1 LKPVSHRSFQTGRER
16 VRLDLSILLP
26 YVGFL
31 ATGALLTVEACAL
44 SLVGSFVL
52 GATVAIARTSA
63 SRVTRR
69 IAFIYVDLFRNI
81 PFIVQLFFF
90 YYGLP
95 EIGIYLSAFATGV
108 IALSI
113 AGGAYASDA
122 IRAGILAID
131 NGILEAAEVSGLGK
145 RVIFTH
151 IVLPIALRTSVRPLG
166 SVLINLILTSSIL
179 STITLNELTGQA
191 KIVASDTFR
200 PFEVYAAL
208 LIVYAALTYL
218 VSIGIN
224 LLHRRLNRD
233 MQEQV
238 S

>member
-1 LKPVSHRSFQTGRER
+1 M
-16 VRLDLSILLP
+16 RLDLSILVPHL
-26 YVGFL
+26 GFL
-31 ATGALLTVEACAL
+31 AAGALLTIEACAL
-44 SLVGSFVL
+44 ALLGSFVL
-52 GATVAIARTSA
+52 GATVAIARTSSSA
-63 SRVTRR
+63 LARR
-69 IAFIYVDLFRNI
+69 IAFVYVDLFRNI

-95 EIGIYLSAFATGV
+95 EVGIYIDAFTTGV

-131 NGILEAAEVSGLGK
+131 DGILEAAEVSGLSK
-145 RVIFTH
+145 RVIFTR
-151 IVLPIALRTSVRPLG
+151 IVLPIALRTAVRPLG

-208 LIVYAALTYL
+208 LIIYAALTYL
-218 VSIGIN
+218 VSISIG

-233 MQEQV
+233 MQEPV
-238 S
+238 R

>member
-1 LKPVSHRSFQTGRER
+1 M
-16 VRLDLSILLP
+16 RLDLTILVPHL
-26 YVGFL
+26 GFL
-31 ATGALLTVEACAL
+31 AEGALLTAMVCAL
-44 SLVGSFVL
+44 ALIGSVVL
-52 GATVAIARTSA
+52 GMLVAISRTSQLKWL
-63 SRVTRR
+63 RWL
-69 IAFIYVDLFRNI
+69 AFAYVDLFRNI

-95 EIGIYLSAFATGV
+95 EVGIYIDAFTTGV

-131 NGILEAAEVSGLGK
+131 NGIIEAAEVSGLPR
-145 RVIFTH
+145 RVTFMR

-166 SVLINLILTSSIL
+166 SVLINMILTSSIL
-179 STITLNELTGQA
+179 STITLNELTGNA
-191 KIVASDTFR
+191 KIVASETFR
-200 PFEVYAAL
+200 PFEVYVVL
-208 LIVYAALTYL
+208 LVVYAALTYL
-218 VSIGIN
+218 VSIGIS
-224 LLHRRLNRD
+224 LLHRWLNRD

>member
-1 LKPVSHRSFQTGRER
+1 M
-16 VRLDLSILLP
+16 RLDLTILVPHL
-26 YVGFL
+26 GFL
-31 ATGALLTVEACAL
+31 AEGALLTAWVCAL
-44 SLVGSFVL
+44 ALIGSVVL
-52 GATVAIARTSA
+52 GMLVAISRTSQVKWL
-63 SRVTRR
+63 RWL
-69 IAFIYVDLFRNI
+69 AFAYVDLFRNI

-95 EIGIYLSAFATGV
+95 EVGIYIDAFTTGV
-108 IALSI
+108 IALSV

-131 NGILEAAEVSGLGK
+131 NGIIEAAEVSGLPR
-145 RVIFTH
+145 RVTFMK

-166 SVLINLILTSSIL
+166 SVLINMILTSSIL
-179 STITLNELTGQA
+179 STITLNELTGNA

-200 PFEVYAAL
+200 PFEVYVVL
-208 LIVYAALTYL
+208 LVVYAALTYL
-218 VSIGIN
+218 VSIGISM
-224 LLHRRLNRD
+224 LHRWLNRD

>member
-1 LKPVSHRSFQTGRER
+1 
-16 VRLDLSILLP
+16 VRLDLTILLP
-26 YVGFL
+26 YLGFL
-31 ATGALLTVEACAL
+31 AKGALLTVEACVL
-44 SLVGSFVL
+44 SLL
-52 GATVAIARTSA
+52 GAFLVGAIVAIARTSVSKLA
-63 SRVTRR
+63 RR
-69 IAFIYVDLFRNI
+69 LAFAYVDLFRNV

-95 EIGIYLSAFATGV
+95 EIGIYIDAFTTGV

-113 AGGAYASDA
+113 SGGAYASDA

-131 NGILEAAEVSGLGK
+131 NGILEAAEVSGLSK
-145 RVIFTH
+145 RVIFMR

-166 SVLINLILTSSIL
+166 SVLINMILTSSIL
-179 STITLNELTGQA
+179 STITVNELTGQA

-208 LIVYAALTYL
+208 LVVYASLTWL
-218 VSIGIN
+218 LSLGVG

-233 MQEQV
+233 IQGQV

>member
-1 LKPVSHRSFQTGRER
+1 MRF
-16 VRLDLSILLP
+16 DLTILTPHL
-26 YVGFL
+26 GFL
-31 ATGALLTVEACAL
+31 GRGALLTFEICLLAL
-44 SLVGSFVL
+44 AGSVIL
-52 GATVAIARTSA
+52 GMLVAIARTSV
-63 SRVTRR
+63 SPWIRR
-69 IAFIYVDLFRNI
+69 LAFAYVDLFRNI

-95 EIGIYLSAFATGV
+95 EIGIYIDAFTTGV

-131 NGILEAAEVSGLGK
+131 NGILEAAEVSGLSK
-145 RVIFTH
+145 RVTFTR

-166 SVLINLILTSSIL
+166 SVLINMILTSSIL
-179 STITLNELTGQA
+179 STITVNELTGQA

-200 PFEVYAAL
+200 PFEVYCVL

-218 VSIGIN
+218 VSIAITR
-224 LLHRRLNRD
+224 LHRHLNRD
-233 MQEQV
+233 LSPEV
-238 S
+238 A

>member
-1 LKPVSHRSFQTGRER
+1 MRF
-16 VRLDLSILLP
+16 DLTVLVPHL
-26 YVGFL
+26 GFL
-31 ATGALLTVEACAL
+31 AEGALLTAL
-44 SLVGSFVL
+44 VCGLALVGGVIL
-52 GATVAIARTSA
+52 GMVVAIARTS
-63 SRVTRR
+63 SNRVVNR
-69 IAFIYVDLFRNI
+69 IAAAYVDLFRNI

-95 EIGIYLSAFATGV
+95 EIGIFIDAFTTGV
-108 IALSI
+108 VALSI

-131 NGILEAAEVSGLGK
+131 TGILEAAEVSGLS
-145 RVIFTH
+145 RRTIFRR

-166 SVLINLILTSSIL
+166 SVLINMILTSSVL

-200 PFEVYAAL
+200 PFEVYFVL
-208 LIVYAALTYL
+208 LVVYAALTYL
-218 VSIGIN
+218 VSLGIA

-233 MQEQV
+233 LSEPV
-238 S
+238 G